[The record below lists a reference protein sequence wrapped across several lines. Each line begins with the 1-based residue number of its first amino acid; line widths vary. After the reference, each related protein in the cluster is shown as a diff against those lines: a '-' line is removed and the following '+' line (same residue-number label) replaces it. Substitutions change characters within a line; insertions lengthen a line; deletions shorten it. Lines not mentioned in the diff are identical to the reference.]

1 VRTPA
6 RGRRDHRHLHVV
18 DNQAGASPSSIDRAG
33 SEDTMSDWQRS
44 TRADYE
50 RKGFAGRS
58 GYGRSPAL
66 LIVDFINGFTDPS
79 TPLGGDFAWQIN
91 ATRRLQ
97 EAFRRAGLPIV
108 YTTIA
113 YAEDLHDGGLFV
125 KKVPSLGIL
134 QKGSPLTEV
143 DQRIRPEPG
152 EKVIEKK
159 YASAFFGTEL
169 DMELRSRGID
179 TIVMAGCTTSGCIRA
194 SAIDS
199 LQYGYHTI
207 VVREAVGDRAAGPH
221 EANLFDIDAK
231 YADVVPLND
240 VLDYLGGFL
249 SGTDYSAKARE
260 DFERWWPRAL
270 RG

>member
-1 VRTPA
+1 MMDVVDKEPKATASLAVRTGLETA
-6 RGRRDHRHLHVV
+6 
-18 DNQAGASPSSIDRAG
+18 
-33 SEDTMSDWQRS
+33 MSDWRRE

-66 LIVDFINGFTDPS
+66 VVVDFINGFTDPKS
-79 TPLGGDFAWQIN
+79 PLGGDFAWEIN
-91 ATRRLQ
+91 ATRQLL
-97 EAFRRAGLPIV
+97 EAFRRGKLPIV

-113 YAEDLHDGGLFV
+113 YAEDLHDAGIFV
-125 KKVPSLGIL
+125 KKVPSLAIL
-134 QKGSPLTEV
+134 QRGSPLIEV
-143 DQRIRPEPG
+143 DQRIKPLPG

-159 YASAFFGTEL
+159 YARAFFGTSL
-169 DMELRSRGID
+169 DVDLRLLGVD
-179 TIVMAGCTTSGCIRA
+179 TVMLAGCTTSGCIRA

-231 YADVVPLND
+231 YGDVVELAD
-240 VLDYLGGFL
+240 ALDYLRSF
-249 SGTDYSAKARE
+249 SGSADFAAKAQD
-260 DFERWWPRAL
+260 DFDRWWPRAQ